1 MRLAAAV
8 AAARIASR
16 AEEVLPGVMALDG
29 ADRGAADG
37 VTDVVPAAAAAAAA
51 ALPLSPGGTALRA
64 IAAPASSE
72 AGGGIRL

>member
-51 ALPLSPGGTALRA
+51 LPLSPGGTALRA
-64 IAAPASSE
+64 IAAPANSE

>member
-37 VTDVVPAAAAAAAA
+37 VTDVVPAAAA
-51 ALPLSPGGTALRA
+51 LPLSPGGTALRA